1 MLLLRICTPGEAAGH
16 SSWCVPRMPLTE
28 TGVGGSTSL
37 FVTLAIIK
45 NYFKVAFGEHCADPG
60 RRAGVPLGVPE
71 LSGAVSSAA
80 LAGSGPQELSL
91 SPSQPTGT
99 GLTGVLLQKF
109 KRKHSVVKSHT

>member
-1 MLLLRICTPGEAAGH
+1 MLLPRVCTPGGAGGH
-16 SSWCVPRMPLTE
+16 SSWCVPRTPLTE

-99 GLTGVLLQKF
+99 GLTGVLL
-109 KRKHSVVKSHT
+109 